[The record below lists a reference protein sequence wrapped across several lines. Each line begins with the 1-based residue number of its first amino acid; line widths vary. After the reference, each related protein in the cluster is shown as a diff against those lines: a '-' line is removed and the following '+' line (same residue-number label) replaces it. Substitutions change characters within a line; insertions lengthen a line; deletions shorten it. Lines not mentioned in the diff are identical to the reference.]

1 MNIADIILIIVI
13 VLAFAVAV
21 SCIVK
26 NMKKGKCCS
35 GCGGACSGCRY
46 SGTEK
51 RTSKD
56 AASGR
61 SQTRKEE
68 GALHISSSRQER

>member
-1 MNIADIILIIVI
+1 MYIADIILIIVI
-13 VLAFAVAV
+13 ILAFSAAV

-46 SGTEK
+46 SETEK
-51 RTSKD
+51 SMSKD
-56 AASGR
+56 AAIADTQR
-61 SQTRKEE
+61 
-68 GALHISSSRQER
+68 ERCSAP

>member
-1 MNIADIILIIVI
+1 MNTADILLIIVI
-13 VLAFAVAV
+13 ILAFSAAV

-46 SGTEK
+46 SEMEK

>member
-13 VLAFAVAV
+13 ILAFSAAV

-46 SGTEK
+46 SQTE
-51 RTSKD
+51 REN
-56 AASGR
+56 R
-61 SQTRKEE
+61 SMLLPADRRRVQWK
-68 GALHISSSRQER
+68 AHS

>member
-13 VLAFAVAV
+13 ILAFSAAV

-46 SGTEK
+46 SEAEK

-68 GALHISSSRQER
+68 GVLHVSTSWQER